1 LESQGIFY
9 FRKQGT
15 QNSFDSENQATQAE
29 FSLQSSYG
37 ISILQRVNLLSNHHH
52 WISHMTLVLTSL
64 WDGMDKGWGGQIDR
78 QTDEMAVGKEWYKG
92 TRGRTGKKKGLR
104 GEREGENRNSTSPP
118 NILLDPRELH
128 F

>member
-1 LESQGIFY
+1 
-9 FRKQGT
+9 
-15 QNSFDSENQATQAE
+15 
-29 FSLQSSYG
+29 
-37 ISILQRVNLLSNHHH
+37 
-52 WISHMTLVLTSL
+52 MTLVLTSL
-64 WDGMDKGWGGQIDR
+64 WDGMDKGWGGQTDR